1 MGASCYDKRKK
12 EFLRTVGTKRPAL
25 RDIGGGT
32 MAANPI
38 IPANDSRLLG
48 PADCTLID
56 VDAPAE
62 MRHWVRELGR
72 PAAQLKAAVQV
83 VGPLVSD
90 VRAYLQRRALYGP
103 AR

>member
-1 MGASCYDKRKK
+1 
-12 EFLRTVGTKRPAL
+12 
-25 RDIGGGT
+25 
-32 MAANPI
+32 MAANSI
-38 IPANDSRLLG
+38 ISSREGRLLG
-48 PADCTLID
+48 PADRLRID

-90 VRAYLQRRALYGP
+90 VREYLKRRALYGP
-103 AR
+103 VR

>member
-1 MGASCYDKRKK
+1 M
-12 EFLRTVGTKRPAL
+12 T
-25 RDIGGGT
+25 
-32 MAANPI
+32 ANPTI
-38 IPANDSRLLG
+38 TPNDARLLG
-48 PADCTLID
+48 PIDHTRID

-72 PAAQLKAAVQV
+72 PAAQLGAAVEA

-90 VRAYLQRRALYGP
+90 VREHLQRRALYGL

>member
-1 MGASCYDKRKK
+1 
-12 EFLRTVGTKRPAL
+12 
-25 RDIGGGT
+25 
-32 MAANPI
+32 MAASPI
-38 IPANDSRLLG
+38 ITSNDARLLG
-48 PADCTLID
+48 PADCARID
-56 VDAPAE
+56 LDAPAE

-90 VRAYLQRRALYGP
+90 VREYLKRRALYGP

>member
-1 MGASCYDKRKK
+1 
-12 EFLRTVGTKRPAL
+12 
-25 RDIGGGT
+25 

-38 IPANDSRLLG
+38 IPSNDARLLG
-48 PADCTLID
+48 PADRVRID

-72 PAAQLKAAVQV
+72 PAAQLKTAVQV
-83 VGPLVSD
+83 VGPLVAD
-90 VRAYLQRRALYGP
+90 VREYLKRRALYGP

>member
-1 MGASCYDKRKK
+1 M
-12 EFLRTVGTKRPAL
+12 V
-25 RDIGGGT
+25 
-32 MAANPI
+32 ANPL
-38 IPANDSRLLG
+38 IPSNDGRLLG
-48 PADCTLID
+48 PNNRSRID

-62 MRHWVRELGR
+62 MRHWARELGR

-90 VRAYLQRRALYGP
+90 VREYLKSRALYEP

>member
-1 MGASCYDKRKK
+1 
-12 EFLRTVGTKRPAL
+12 
-25 RDIGGGT
+25 

-38 IPANDSRLLG
+38 IPSSEGRLLG
-48 PADCTLID
+48 PADRVRID

-62 MRHWVRELGR
+62 LRYWVRELGR
-72 PAAQLKAAVQV
+72 PAAQLKAAVQA

-90 VRAYLQRRALYGP
+90 VREYLQRRALYGP

>member
-1 MGASCYDKRKK
+1 
-12 EFLRTVGTKRPAL
+12 
-25 RDIGGGT
+25 

-38 IPANDSRLLG
+38 VPSNDARLLG
-48 PADCTLID
+48 AADRMRID

-62 MRHWVRELGR
+62 LRHWVRELGR

-83 VGPLVSD
+83 VGPLVAD
-90 VRAYLQRRALYGP
+90 VREYLQRRALYGP

>member
-1 MGASCYDKRKK
+1 
-12 EFLRTVGTKRPAL
+12 
-25 RDIGGGT
+25 

-38 IPANDSRLLG
+38 IPSSEGRLLG
-48 PADCTLID
+48 PADRVRID

-62 MRHWVRELGR
+62 LRYWVRELGR
-72 PAAQLKAAVQV
+72 PAAQLKAAVQA

-90 VRAYLQRRALYGP
+90 VREYLQRRTLYGP